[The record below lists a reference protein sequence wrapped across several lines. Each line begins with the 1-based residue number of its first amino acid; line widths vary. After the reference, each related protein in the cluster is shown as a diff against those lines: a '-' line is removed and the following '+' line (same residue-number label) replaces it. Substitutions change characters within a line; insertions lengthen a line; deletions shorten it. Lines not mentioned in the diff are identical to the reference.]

1 MEIFDLIKKSQ
12 GLLFKTLLNSYKDLT
27 SVKKSLTTTLIQS
40 QREHTHTSSLED
52 SHEKTDIGSVTGSI
66 LFQTRAGILPPLVL
80 TKIISHCSGCNWF
93 AVKSQGSEQLL
104 DELVEILIQ
113 GITRVQGAL
122 MICPNSQK
130 AGEYHGLFGNH
141 WDTRMTVAGQ
151 VGPQESLCLVIG
163 GVETT
168 ENSVELSTR
177 GTHRHIVFESLIEAN
192 KARRRV
198 ITDIGM
204 RKMAEVILVSR
215 GGPVSEDITLGNW
228 FSITKVETLL
238 PASAGPAARSLLHRS
253 DAVVISNAATG
264 QVDNFAAFW
273 RADSNHQE
281 GTKTSS
287 CCIFANTSAQQND
300 GQEGVEQNVV
310 VGQRYQRCSFK
321 SMKT

>member
-1 MEIFDLIKKSQ
+1 MEIFDLMKKSQ
-12 GLLFKTLLNSYKDLT
+12 GLLFKTLLYSYKDLT
-27 SVKKSLTTTLIQS
+27 SVKKSLMSTLTQS

-52 SHEKTDIGSVTGSI
+52 DHGETDIGSVTGSI
-66 LFQTRAGILPPLVL
+66 LFQIRAGNLRPLIL
-80 TKIISHCSGCNWF
+80 TKKISHC
-93 AVKSQGSEQLL
+93 L
-104 DELVEILIQ
+104 DEVVEILIL
-113 GITRVQGAL
+113 GITQVQSAL
-122 MICPNSQK
+122 MICPNSLK
-130 AGEYHGLFGNH
+130 AGEYSGLLGNH

-151 VGPQESLCLVIG
+151 VGPHESLCLVIG
-163 GVETT
+163 CVEIA
-168 ENSVELSTR
+168 ENSVEPSSR
-177 GTHRHIVFESLIEAN
+177 GTNGHLMFESFIEAN
-192 KARRRV
+192 KAGRRV

-300 GQEGVEQNVV
+300 EREGVEQNVV
-310 VGQRYQRCSFK
+310 VGQRYQCCSFK
-321 SMKT
+321 SKKT

>member
-1 MEIFDLIKKSQ
+1 MEIFELRKKSQ
-12 GLLFKTLLNSYKDLT
+12 GLLFKTFQIAYKGLT
-27 SVKKSLTTTLIQS
+27 SVKKSFTSSHTQS
-40 QREHTHTSSLED
+40 HREHTHTSIQED
-52 SHEKTDIGSVTGSI
+52 GHEETDIGSVTGSI

-130 AGEYHGLFGNH
+130 AGEYHGLSGNH
-141 WDTRMTVAGQ
+141 WITRMIVAGQ

-163 GVETT
+163 IVEVA
-168 ENSVELSTR
+168 EDSVEPSTR
-177 GTHRHIVFESLIEAN
+177 GTNRHIMSGSLIKAN
-192 KARRRV
+192 KAGRRV
-198 ITDIGM
+198 ITNIGM
-204 RKMAEVILVSR
+204 RKMAEIHQVSR
-215 GGPVSEDITLGNW
+215 GGPVPEDKTLGNW
-228 FSITKVETLL
+228 FSITEVETLL
-238 PASAGPAARSLLHRS
+238 PASAGPAARSLLHRF

-273 RADSNHQE
+273 RASTNHQE